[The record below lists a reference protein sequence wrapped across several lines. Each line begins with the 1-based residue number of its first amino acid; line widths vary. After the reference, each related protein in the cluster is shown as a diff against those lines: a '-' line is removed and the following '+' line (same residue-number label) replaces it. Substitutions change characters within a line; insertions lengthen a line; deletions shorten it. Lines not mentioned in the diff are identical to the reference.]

1 MNHKHIHTK
10 TSICSWS
17 ENPIK
22 TFWGQAQLN
31 KSTIEICFGT
41 FDTHTSSHIHVVK
54 LSSQALQ
61 ASINNCTLWPRYK
74 ALYLLS
80 YLLLQVNTP
89 TANQSLLLLQNPW
102 RFVVTWRGWSEC
114 GRSHSIESVASDCTL
129 CLWSR
134 WWKRTGSAHWRVQ
147 ILSEWCTRK

>member
-74 ALYLLS
+74 AMYLLS

-102 RFVVTWRGWSEC
+102 RFVVTYVVSTKCPTQVWWS
-114 GRSHSIESVASDCTL
+114 L
-129 CLWSR
+129 CLENSTSQ
-134 WWKRTGSAHWRVQ
+134 WWINGIGGKIKESS
-147 ILSEWCTRK
+147 L

>member
-80 YLLLQVNTP
+80 YLLLQVDTP
-89 TANQSLLLLQNPW
+89 TTNQSLCYFKILEDLLLPMWFQQNVQHKYGDLCVWKTQPLND
-102 RFVVTWRGWSEC
+102 
-114 GRSHSIESVASDCTL
+114 ESM
-129 CLWSR
+129 
-134 WWKRTGSAHWRVQ
+134 G
-147 ILSEWCTRK
+147 